1 MSLRILIL
9 GATGVSG
16 LTFIPIALTLPNPP
30 AIMLYVW
37 SRTKLPAGIEKQAR
51 IVEASLTDQDA
62 LLRAMEGA
70 DIVISVLGA
79 DRSLQAFVLRTKT
92 TVFTVPLAFS
102 FWLVQLLA
110 PPIGDTFPGILS
122 AMRMKG
128 IKRIFALSTPSTSP
142 NPSEVYSYS
151 WSAYVLLA
159 KVVVPQGDAEMMA
172 IAEGGRSRLDR
183 LPCSPSRWEGGG
195 FASDRGADWP
205 RPQGQFRP
213 EQSEYGGVDSEGD
226 RKKTM
231 GEESRMLGN
240 Y

>member
-1 MSLRILIL
+1 VRSRI
-9 GATGVSG
+9 
-16 LTFIPIALTLPNPP
+16 
-30 AIMLYVW
+30 
-37 SRTKLPAGIEKQAR
+37 KLPAGIEKQAR
-51 IVEASLTDQDA
+51 IIVEASLTDQDA

-102 FWLVQLLA
+102 FWLVHLLA
-110 PPIGDTFPGILS
+110 PPIGDTFPGIFF
-122 AMRMKG
+122 AMRTKG
-128 IKRIFALSTPSTSP
+128 KEDLRAVDAVVLP

-205 RPQGQFRP
+205 RPQ
-213 EQSEYGGVDSEGD
+213 
-226 RKKTM
+226 
-231 GEESRMLGN
+231 
-240 Y
+240 